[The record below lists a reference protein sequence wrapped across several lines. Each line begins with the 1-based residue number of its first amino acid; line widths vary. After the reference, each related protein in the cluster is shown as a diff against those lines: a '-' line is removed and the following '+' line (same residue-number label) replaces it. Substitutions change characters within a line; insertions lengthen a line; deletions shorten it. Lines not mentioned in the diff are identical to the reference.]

1 MDITVKIRKR
11 EDNSSRSHT
20 FIGKKEAILPGIQD
34 LISKN
39 KTEFIEVISEDGDMN
54 LTTQELFQDKEI
66 EDKWWE
72 KIPHGPS
79 MGE

>member
-11 EDNSSRSHT
+11 GDNSSRSHT
-20 FIGKKEAILPGIQD
+20 FIGKKEAILPDIQD
-34 LISKN
+34 LIKKN

>member
-11 EDNSSRSHT
+11 EDNSSRSYT
-20 FIGKKEAILPGIQD
+20 FIGNKDAILPDIQD
-34 LISKN
+34 LIRKN
-39 KTEFIEVISEDGDMN
+39 KTEFIEVVSEDGDMN

>member
-11 EDNSSRSHT
+11 EDNSSRSYT
-20 FIGKKEAILPGIQD
+20 FIGNKDAILPDIQD
-34 LISKN
+34 LIRKN
-39 KTEFIEVISEDGDMN
+39 KTEFIEVVSEDGDMN

-66 EDKWWE
+66 EDKWWK

>member
-11 EDNSSRSHT
+11 EDNSSRSYT
-20 FIGKKEAILPGIQD
+20 FIGKKEAILPDIQD
-34 LISKN
+34 LIKKN

>member
-1 MDITVKIRKR
+1 MDITVKIRKKK
-11 EDNSSRSHT
+11 DNSSRSHT
-20 FIGKKEAILPGIQD
+20 FIGKKEAILPDIQD
-34 LISKN
+34 LIRKN

>member
-11 EDNSSRSHT
+11 EDNSSRSYT
-20 FIGKKEAILPGIQD
+20 FIGKKETILPDIQD
-34 LISKN
+34 LIRKN

-66 EDKWWE
+66 EKWWE